1 MYDFQ
6 KSYIKWLTNDN
17 TEGIF
22 KISSIL
28 EVTNQSK
35 LIEKYI
41 LGELVLAGRMFK
53 KNLLVRNP
61 EYTFQ
66 IIVGN
71 NSNLI
76 RRVNIRRGFLFK
88 RSSSKIEE
96 NSFRFKYLNAHLFK
110 SKLTKTNCPP
120 PKPKSNIQIAISKN
134 FGSYKVNSYSP
145 LKHWNFK
152 SITANKKSWQIETGP
167 ILWINEVKKIQD
179 ICLKSTRI
187 CFIHA
192 NNNNIGTISYD
203 FPSLALKEKPYL
215 SKLKISFY
223 L

>member
-53 KNLLVRNP
+53 NLLVRNP

-71 NSNLI
+71 NLI
-76 RRVNIRRGFLFK
+76 LLEG
-88 RSSSKIEE
+88 
-96 NSFRFKYLNAHLFK
+96 
-110 SKLTKTNCPP
+110 
-120 PKPKSNIQIAISKN
+120 
-134 FGSYKVNSYSP
+134 
-145 LKHWNFK
+145 
-152 SITANKKSWQIETGP
+152 
-167 ILWINEVKKIQD
+167 
-179 ICLKSTRI
+179 
-187 CFIHA
+187 
-192 NNNNIGTISYD
+192 
-203 FPSLALKEKPYL
+203 
-215 SKLKISFY
+215 
-223 L
+223 